1 VRLRWAFLWSSWRIA
16 SDRKAGATW
25 PGPTPKAHAQSVR
38 RGARRTA
45 CWPGPWLH
53 HGRPQEVSGASGRLT
68 QPTHHRLL
76 EARQALMVRQPG
88 GARGSPPSPW
98 VTAPPQRPQAT
109 ARVRAG
115 STLLRCV
122 RHRRLGRAGVPRRH
136 PLRCPR
142 GGATRGRSADRH
154 APRSLG
160 HARGAR
166 LPVGGPLEG
175 CAWGRHRDCQG
186 LLRRLDTL
194 HGLGVTALWP
204 LLFQPSPQGDD
215 GDDGAEYD
223 GGAPRDGTHA
233 REAAV

>member
-136 PLRCPR
+136 PLRRPR
-142 GGATRGRSADRH
+142 GGATRR
-154 APRSLG
+154 
-160 HARGAR
+160 
-166 LPVGGPLEG
+166 
-175 CAWGRHRDCQG
+175 
-186 LLRRLDTL
+186 
-194 HGLGVTALWP
+194 LGVTALWP